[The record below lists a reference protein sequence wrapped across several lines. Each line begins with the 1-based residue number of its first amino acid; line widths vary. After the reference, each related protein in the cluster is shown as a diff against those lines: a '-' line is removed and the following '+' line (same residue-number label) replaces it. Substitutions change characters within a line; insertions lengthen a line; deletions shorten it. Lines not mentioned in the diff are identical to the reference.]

1 VNRHRRYLIGLA
13 VAIAATAVLLVLLT
27 PGGTW
32 VALDQRRSSL
42 RATPDGVAAW
52 YQSLSRLD
60 VQVAQRFTSFTEE
73 DPRGAAIVLLEPVV
87 SPTAAEIGSV
97 LRWIREGGMLV
108 YSPASG
114 SILSDSLGLRAS
126 LVDDL
131 EPTIE
136 TGGRVLPHRWTSGVE
151 GDADV
156 GTWVLDADSLR
167 TTGWVPLAV
176 AATRS
181 GARRAA
187 TLAWVPLGAGGV
199 LALAE
204 AEVVANR
211 SLDSTNLSVI
221 VTRALA
227 DVAAGGDTVFFAEYH
242 QGIDGRRGLIGQVL
256 DMASDSPV
264 GRAATS
270 LAVVGLVL
278 LFATGRSFGAPVPLP
293 DGKRRSPL
301 EHVEA
306 LGRIYEISG
315 AERSVARRLVHGAA
329 RRMGMR
335 ARTDLDEEQLIE
347 IWRARPHLA
356 DPALLALGAWKRDP
370 PDLSALAV
378 ALDGVVEAH
387 TARDR

>member
-1 VNRHRRYLIGLA
+1 VNRHRRYLIGLG
-13 VAIAATAVLLVLLT
+13 VAIAATAAVVLLLT
-27 PGGTW
+27 PRGTW

-42 RATPDGVAAW
+42 RTTRDGVAAW
-52 YQSLSRLD
+52 YRSLDRLD
-60 VQVAQRFTSFTEE
+60 VPVAQRFTSFTEE
-73 DPRGAAIVLLEPVV
+73 EPRGTAIVLLEPVV

-108 YSPASG
+108 YSPSFE

-136 TGGRVLPHRWTSGVE
+136 SDGRVLPHRWTTGVE
-151 GDADV
+151 GGADV
-156 GTWVLDADSLR
+156 STWVLEADSLR
-167 TTGWVPLAV
+167 TVGWVPLAV
-176 AATRS
+176 AEAGS
-181 GARRAA
+181 AA
-187 TLAWVPLGAGGV
+187 TLAWIPIGAGGV

-204 AEVVANR
+204 AEVVSNR

-227 DVAAGGDTVFFAEYH
+227 DVAAEGDTVFFAEYH
-242 QGIDGRRGLIGQVL
+242 QGLDGRRGLVGESFA
-256 DMASDSPV
+256 MASGSPV
-264 GRAATS
+264 GRAAMS
-270 LAVVGLVL
+270 LALVGFL
-278 LFATGRSFGAPVPLP
+278 LLLATGRSFGAPAALP
-293 DGKRRSPL
+293 EGKRRSPL

-335 ARTDLDEEQLIE
+335 ARTDLDEEQIIG
-347 IWRARPHLA
+347 IWRAHSHLSDPSHLA
-356 DPALLALGAWKRDP
+356 LAAWRRDP
-370 PDLSALAV
+370 LDLSALAT

-387 TARDR
+387 AARNR

>member
-13 VAIAATAVLLVLLT
+13 VAIAATVVVVLLLT
-27 PGGTW
+27 PRGTW

-42 RATPDGVAAW
+42 RTTRDGVAAW
-52 YQSLSRLD
+52 YRSLDRLD
-60 VQVAQRFTSFTEE
+60 VHVAQRFTSFTEE
-73 DPRGAAIVLLEPVV
+73 EPRGAAIVLLEPIV
-87 SPTAAEIGSV
+87 SPTAAEIGAV

-108 YSPASG
+108 YSPNFE

-131 EPTIE
+131 DPIIE
-136 TGGRVLPHRWTSGVE
+136 TDGRVLPHRWTTGVE

-156 GTWVLDADSLR
+156 SSWVLEADSLR

-176 AATRS
+176 AETRG
-181 GARRAA
+181 GAPLAA

-227 DVAAGGDTVFFAEYH
+227 DVAAEGDTVFFSEFH
-242 QGIDGRRGLIGQVL
+242 QGLDGRRGLVGQAF

-264 GRAATS
+264 GRAAMS
-270 LAVVGLVL
+270 LAVVGFL
-278 LFATGRSFGAPVPLP
+278 LLLATGRSFGAPVPLP
-293 DGKRRSPL
+293 EGKRRSPL

-335 ARTDLDEEQLIE
+335 ARTDLGEEQVIGM
-347 IWRARPHLA
+347 WRTHSHLSGPAHLA
-356 DPALLALGAWKRDP
+356 LTAWKRDP
-370 PDLSALAV
+370 LDLSALAG

-387 TARDR
+387 ASRNR